1 MTPSLDLAVAR
12 TWGHALAALI
22 EAARAEA
29 GCSAAALAAW
39 ERGWREPALRRLVGG
54 ARGWCTAPGMI
65 ASSFAFEGAARAEF
79 DGEGGWQE
87 LPLDALK
94 GGPLVVTLPVFAD
107 GIAVD
112 LVAWEP
118 AGGRWGALTGLHDGL
133 LGSTET
139 IAEDLRLRLRG
150 SIGGWLRGG
159 GPMRGAEGV
168 VLLDDAGAAAEA
180 LLLTRPLIC
189 DDEAHADAVAALRDQ
204 VRRRVVARLRAGM
217 GAPGAL
223 YLAERAA

>member
-1 MTPSLDLAVAR
+1 MTGGFDRAVAR

-112 LVAWEP
+112 LIAWEP

-139 IAEDLRLRLRG
+139 IAEDLRLRLHG
-150 SIGGWLRGG
+150 SIGGWLRSCPPWGG
-159 GPMRGAEGV
+159 AGV

-180 LLLTRPLIC
+180 LLLDRPLVC
-189 DDEAHADAVAALRDQ
+189 DDADHADAVAALRET
-204 VRRRVVARLRAGM
+204 VRRRALARLRQGIGAG
-217 GAPGAL
+217 GPL
-223 YLAERAA
+223 YLAEAAA